1 MRKLNGGLM
10 AAIALALLAS
20 GFNAEA
26 RLGKS
31 SSASRS
37 SGYSSPSRPSG
48 ATAPRPYTPP
58 PSRIGGGTSGGM
70 QRSDAMNQA
79 RAMRGAPASP
89 APAGTAAGAAGA
101 AGGSS
106 MIGRNVA
113 PAAPVAPGVAPGAAP
128 GTPAA
133 PRGFSTGQMIGGA
146 AAGALGGYVLG
157 RAMAPDAAPPPATT
171 GAAGTSADSPAA
183 PTAGQ
188 TPAGTTG
195 GAGGAWNA
203 GNTDGTSASAQDARG
218 GVGLPGNPDSS
229 RGGPS
234 MMPFLLLLA
243 LLAGAVLYFFKKKSG
258 ALVGANARK
267 SPSSGLGFGQ
277 GEGIAP
283 LNSPEQ
289 ELLAQAPGIYRR
301 LQDAN
306 NAADTVQMRRLVD
319 ESYLPVLLNA
329 LPNRVEPSRT
339 RVLSL
344 DIKENRVLDFRQ
356 EGGKQVGSIY
366 FVARLD
372 EGDGAA
378 NLVEEVWHFVKPN
391 QSADWKLAGIEALT

>member
-1 MRKLNGGLM
+1 MKKLNGGLM
-10 AAIALALLAS
+10 AAIALTLVAS

-31 SSASRS
+31 GSASRS

-58 PSRIGGGTSGGM
+58 SRVGGGTSGGM

-79 RAMRGAPASP
+79 RAMRGTPASP
-89 APAGTAAGAAGA
+89 PPAGTGVAGAAA
-101 AGGSS
+101 GSS

-113 PAAPVAPGVAPGAAP
+113 PAAPVAPGVAPGAAA
-128 GTPAA
+128 GSAAA

-157 RAMAPDAAPPPATT
+157 RAMAPDAAPPPAANGTP
-171 GAAGTSADSPAA
+171 AGSPAA
-183 PTAGQ
+183 PTAGES
-188 TPAGTTG
+188 TPRTTG

-203 GNTDGTSASAQDARG
+203 GNNGSASPSAQDARG
-218 GVGLPGNPDSS
+218 GAGLPGDPSATRGSS
-229 RGGPS
+229 S
-234 MMPFLLLLA
+234 MMPSLLLLA
-243 LLAGAVLYFFKKKSG
+243 LLAGAALYFFKKKSG
-258 ALVGANARK
+258 ALAGANVRK
-267 SPSSGLGFGQ
+267 SPSSGLAFGQ
-277 GEGIAP
+277 GGATAP
-283 LNSPEQ
+283 LDSPEE

-306 NAADTVQMRRLVD
+306 NAADTAQMTRLVD
-319 ESYLPVLLNA
+319 ESYLPVLLSA
-329 LPNRVEPSRT
+329 FPNRVEPSRT

-344 DIKENRVLDFRQ
+344 EIKENRVLDFRQ
-356 EGGKQVGSIY
+356 EGGRQVGSIY

-372 EGDGAA
+372 EGDGVP
-378 NLVEEVWHFVKPN
+378 NLVEEVWHFVKPI
-391 QSADWKLAGIEALT
+391 QSTTWKLAGIEELA

>member
-10 AAIALALLAS
+10 AAITLALLAS

-31 SSASRS
+31 GSASRS
-37 SGYSSPSRPSG
+37 SGYSLPSRPSG

-58 PSRIGGGTSGGM
+58 PSRVGGGTSGGM
-70 QRSDAMNQA
+70 QRSGAMDQA

-89 APAGTAAGAAGA
+89 APTGAAAGAAGA
-101 AGGSS
+101 AGSSS
-106 MIGRNVA
+106 MIGRNVP

-128 GTPAA
+128 GTAA

-171 GAAGTSADSPAA
+171 GAAGTSGSPSA
-183 PTAGQ
+183 PTAGE

-218 GVGLPGNPDSS
+218 GVGLPGSPDSS
-229 RGGPS
+229 RGGSS

-243 LLAGAVLYFFKKKSG
+243 LLAGAVLYFFKKKLG
-258 ALVGANARK
+258 VLAGANARK
-267 SPSSGLGFGQ
+267 LPSSGLGFGQ
-277 GEGIAP
+277 GGSIAP
-283 LNSPEQ
+283 LNNSPEQ

-306 NAADTVQMRRLVD
+306 NAADTAQMRRLVD
-319 ESYLPVLLNA
+319 ESYLPVLLDA
-329 LPNRVEPSRT
+329 LSNRVEPSRT

-378 NLVEEVWHFVKPN
+378 GLVEEVWHFVKPN